1 MPSNSLLHFITQII
15 NFEGFKAT
23 NYHFITNNELLIE
36 LEKKE
41 TIATCP
47 HCHKNTDK
55 VHQSH
60 RYRVRDIP
68 LSSWD
73 IFLNVNRRQFRC
85 KNCHKV
91 FSEELHFVKKR
102 RTYSKRLA
110 EKVIREVL
118 ETDVANTAKRNRM
131 TSTEIETLLKE
142 TEEDLLKEKPTNLKK
157 LGIDEITHLKGGK
170 NYVAVLVDLETRKPI
185 ELLEKR
191 NKDTIAKYLRGLG
204 SEILNQIEEVSIDL
218 WIPYKTVVEELI
230 PNAQVVVDRFHVMK
244 QINQELDA
252 RRKKE
257 KRDAEKL
264 KTKKIKEPKIK
275 AIKNS
280 KYPLLKK
287 RENLNETEKEK
298 LEEIQVV
305 LPELRVIYDE
315 KEKFRD
321 IFESKI
327 TSDAAFWKLMEWTES
342 AYKYFPKSCQTIKRW
357 IDEIVSYFDNR
368 TTQGTVEGINQKIK
382 LIKRRAY
389 GLNNFDN
396 FRRRVLLNWHFAT
409 NLSYSV

>member
-1 MPSNSLLHFITQII
+1 MPSNALLHFITQII
-15 NFEGFKAT
+15 KFPDFKVT
-23 NYHFITNNELLIE
+23 NYHFITDNEILIE

-41 TIATCP
+41 AIATCP

-73 IFLNVNRRQFRC
+73 VFLNVNRRQFRC
-85 KNCHKV
+85 KNCKRV
-91 FSEELHFVKKR
+91 FSEELSFVKKR

-110 EKVIREVL
+110 EKVLREAL
-118 ETDVANTAKRNRM
+118 ETDVINTAKRNRM
-131 TSTEIETLLKE
+131 TATEIETLLKE
-142 TEEDLLKEKPTNLKK
+142 AEADLLKEKPLNLKK

-191 NKDTIAKYLRGLG
+191 NKETIAKYLQSLG
-204 SEILNQIEEVSIDL
+204 SEILNQIEEVSMDL
-218 WIPYKTVVEELI
+218 WIPYKTVVEELM
-230 PNAQVVVDRFHVMK
+230 PNAQVVADRFHVMK
-244 QINQELDA
+244 QINQELDS
-252 RRKKE
+252 RRKQE
-257 KRDAEKL
+257 KRAAEKL
-264 KTKKIKEPKIK
+264 KTKKIREPKIK

-280 KYPLLKK
+280 KYPLLKRK
-287 RENLNETEKEK
+287 ENLNETEKEK
-298 LEEIQVV
+298 LEEIRKV
-305 LPELRVIYDE
+305 LPELGIIYEE
-315 KEKFRD
+315 KEKFID
-321 IFESKI
+321 IFDSKI
-327 TSDAAFWKLMEWTES
+327 TSDSAFWKLLEWTES

-357 IDEIVSYFDNR
+357 INEIVSYFDNR

-382 LIKRRAY
+382 LIKRKAY

-396 FRRRVLLNWHFAT
+396 FRRRVLLNWHFVT
-409 NLSYSV
+409 N